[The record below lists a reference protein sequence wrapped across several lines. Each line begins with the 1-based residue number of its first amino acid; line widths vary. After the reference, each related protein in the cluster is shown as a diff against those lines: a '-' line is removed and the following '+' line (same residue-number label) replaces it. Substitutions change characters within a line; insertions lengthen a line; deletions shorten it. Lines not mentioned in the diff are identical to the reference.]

1 MQGGKRVNAGRKS
14 VSLKEKKVGFKVYLT
29 PELQEEINYY
39 GVGASFSEKCAN
51 LIAKRIQEEK
61 ESFDSTIRFIDL
73 FAGLGGIRLGFEEG
87 LREVGL
93 EAKCV
98 FSSEWDKY
106 CQESYNLNF
115 GEIPYGDIT
124 KIDEK
129 DIPSFDILCAG
140 FPCQPFSISGK
151 QKGFEDTRG
160 TLFFDIVRIV
170 SYHKPKIIFLENV
183 KNLKAHNG
191 GATFKVISKTL
202 DSLNYNIYYKVL
214 NAKDFNLP
222 QNRERITIVCIRK
235 DIDNGMFKFPKSSKN
250 FVTISDI
257 KEDDSVTEK
266 YILNREDIHIDEKK
280 LSDAIK
286 NGKVSKPLQIGIIGK
301 GGQGNRIYHE
311 NGIGITLAASSGG
324 AASKTGAYYINGKI
338 RKLSPREAARLQG
351 FPEKFKIIE
360 NDNQSLKQFGNSVP
374 INLLKEVFKG
384 LKDI

>member
-1 MQGGKRVNAGRKS
+1 M
-14 VSLKEKKVGFKVYLT
+14 
-29 PELQEEINYY
+29 ELN
-39 GVGASFSEKCAN
+39 KM
-51 LIAKRIQEEK
+51 K
-61 ESFDSTIRFIDL
+61 FIDL
-73 FAGLGGIRLGFEEG
+73 FAGIGGFRYA
-87 LREVGL
+87 L
-93 EAKCV
+93 ESFGCKCV